1 VLRKDSGKK
10 EPLLSRTEGKKL
22 IPAMETSSNGTPTY
36 QQDKFNPSSAT
47 VSTRVTAVDNMV
59 ASIIV
64 PYYF

>member
-1 VLRKDSGKK
+1 
-10 EPLLSRTEGKKL
+10 
-22 IPAMETSSNGTPTY
+22 METSSNGTPTY
-36 QQDKFNPSSAT
+36 QQDKFIPSSGT